1 MYYLRFVYINLL
13 LFLLFETLLAQW
25 KYRGTG
31 ADSVQGHKAIVY
43 QEDMMIHGTVEP
55 FWRYNLHNNTWAS
68 VTISGTAPPL
78 PCFQHSLNYFNNTM
92 IRFGGEVGDN
102 SNVRTNDLWVFSFM
116 TEKWKQYDN
125 LDPEPLARNYHSSIV
140 YESDMIVFGGY
151 NGANMDDLWV
161 LNLSTFK
168 WVDKTPTAKPTARR
182 GHSAVLYDSK
192 MYIFGGFITA
202 LSNELWAL
210 QLNQSVYEWSQ
221 ITQNTV
227 KPTGRQLHS
236 AIIFSGKM
244 FVFGGQPTSTDVLWK
259 FELVTKIWT
268 EVSVLEPKPTSRNM
282 HTAVVAN
289 NKMIIFGGNDVS
301 GILNQLWEYDL
312 DSCDIP
318 TSGDVTLTSDC
329 ILYSEIVVTGALNVT
344 GIPDAQG
351 NLPKIIGGGS
361 NRLFKV
367 ESGGAL
373 VVKFLNLTGGVINS
387 GADDVQK
394 SGGAILLEGT
404 SSVLI
409 ASDSLFYGNRAV
421 KKGGAIYAYI
431 DSRSVISNCKFISN
445 YISGGVS
452 GGAIDFEQAYSN
464 LTNNEFVFNK
474 VQGSHGGSAI
484 AAWSY
489 QNPSEIQIL
498 KSNFTYNTFEPSL
511 AIKHGAAIAL
521 YYCKTF
527 YGCKVVIKDSH
538 FVGNVVSSET
548 TGAAMYVWASDL
560 MVSNSFI
567 FQPYVFVILQQG
579 TDTEVKKGGWLS
591 VVNSTIDAGTSA
603 WKIVKSETTGSP
615 SYTRLVFV
623 NIRMISSNNGILTDA
638 ISPESCTSAPAQCA
652 DNGYQNSI
660 CTTSQNPD
668 EGVICAQ
675 NCSVGY
681 HKAGTFNHTC
691 EACPPGKYNNLWN
704 EHECQPWSDCSSG
717 HRVATN
723 GTRTSNRVCTPC
735 GAGTYST
742 SANAFSCTAWS
753 DCVAGQKLVAN
764 GTSSTDRTCVACPTG
779 QFSTATNQVS
789 CTNWTVCNATT
800 EVESSAGSATA
811 DRVCT
816 PAGSPSPSG
825 VSPSPADS
833 PSPAESSPAGSPSP
847 SEANTTTTGAPINL
861 NALNAAGGWK
871 YVTALAAVVT
881 CALIIH

>member
-1 MYYLRFVYINLL
+1 M
-13 LFLLFETLLAQW
+13 LLAQW

-367 ESGGAL
+367 ESGGEL
-373 VVKFLNLTGGVINS
+373 VVRSLNLTGGRVS
-387 GADDVQK
+387 
-394 SGGAILLEGT
+394 ETTCT
-404 SSVLI
+404 SPYSEC
-409 ASDSLFYGNRAV
+409 G
-421 KKGGAIYAYI
+421 GGAIYANRGAIKSIDCVMTNSRAYNGGFILLTNRSVAIVVQSSFTCNYATAFGGAVHADDNTYI
-431 DSRSVISNCKFISN
+431 ELNFSSVKSNIAGSKGGGMYTKKSNGTIMDTIFSFNNANDYGGGLRTDPGTNILINASQFLNNSVGETGSRSGGGIHNFGDLTKLVVRGSIFKFN
-445 YISGGVS
+445 QG
-452 GGAIDFEQAYSN
+452 GGAGGIWSGFGSSLY
-464 LTNNEFVFNK
+464 LFNCHISENIARK
-474 VQGSHGGSAI
+474 ATYGG
-484 AAWSY
+484 
-489 QNPSEIQIL
+489 
-498 KSNFTYNTFEPSL
+498 
-511 AIKHGAAIAL
+511 GGG
-521 YYCKTF
+521 YYCL
-527 YGCKVVIKDSH
+527 KV
-538 FVGNVVSSET
+538 
-548 TGAAMYVWASDL
+548 W
-560 MVSNSFI
+560 
-567 FQPYVFVILQQG
+567 
-579 TDTEVKKGGWLS
+579 
-591 VVNSTIDAGTSA
+591 
-603 WKIVKSETTGSP
+603 
-615 SYTRLVFV
+615 R
-623 NIRMISSNNGILTDA
+623 NI
-638 ISPESCTSAPAQCA
+638 
-652 DNGYQNSI
+652 
-660 CTTSQNPD
+660 
-668 EGVICAQ
+668 
-675 NCSVGY
+675 Y
-681 HKAGTFNHTC
+681 H
-691 EACPPGKYNNLWN
+691 
-704 EHECQPWSDCSSG
+704 
-717 HRVATN
+717 
-723 GTRTSNRVCTPC
+723 
-735 GAGTYST
+735 
-742 SANAFSCTAWS
+742 
-753 DCVAGQKLVAN
+753 
-764 GTSSTDRTCVACPTG
+764 
-779 QFSTATNQVS
+779 
-789 CTNWTVCNATT
+789 
-800 EVESSAGSATA
+800 
-811 DRVCT
+811 
-816 PAGSPSPSG
+816 
-825 VSPSPADS
+825 
-833 PSPAESSPAGSPSP
+833 
-847 SEANTTTTGAPINL
+847 
-861 NALNAAGGWK
+861 
-871 YVTALAAVVT
+871 
-881 CALIIH
+881 